1 MTKISS
7 NGLEGSICDE
17 KIGDSIIGNLVLSG
31 CWYFCLKLL
40 SFSDVSI
47 IHDTDSIY
55 LNGIFL
61 LAWPIA
67 LFVDGILNTG
77 THILGKI
84 VVWIAS

>member
-1 MTKISS
+1 MKK
-7 NGLEGSICDE
+7 LVVALLSIL
-17 KIGDSIIGNLVLSG
+17 SYLVVG
-31 CWYFCLKLL
+31 IFVLKLL
-40 SFSDVSI
+40 SFSDVSM

-61 LAWPIA
+61 LAWPIT